1 MNRITFFT
9 GLKSRIATVVLLVC
23 CATSVNA
30 QIVLEEIIPD
40 ANFRLFLRKSAYAQN
55 ETYFEQAKTDRW
67 YPWEPSGE
75 FGENP
80 LDKDEW
86 TSKEFQVIQ
95 VLDLSNESAKVS
107 NLTGLYHFYRLSQL
121 NLSGHNLS
129 GKINLSNNSNLQ
141 QIDLSDNAI
150 TGLELSNWNS
160 SLTSVNITGNQIK
173 KAAMLEF
180 IESLFDR
187 ANPAYSYYNYSQ
199 GTIITGYEDATTNE
213 CDEQVAVSANIKGW
227 TIKDGT
233 TGSEY
238 APPIHLANVIED
250 KDFIW
255 YLRRIAYDHNK
266 YNFKSDVW
274 QPSGEYSSPEKPLDK
289 DTWTVQEFRL
299 IKEIKMNANNMGT
312 RKVKSLK
319 GINLFPNVN
328 NLYCTGQQLTEVDL
342 RSLKRLINL
351 DLSNNQITNIKV
363 PNESNVG
370 GLKDTNISGN
380 NLSKDELMKFCY
392 DMMTRYW
399 YSATSKITVRKASA
413 DEDGNEVT
421 PYVAFMLLYKCYQVF
436 DSEGNSLLDYALTPF
451 RLEDHISDSNLI
463 EYLRTEAW
471 RDNASFITN
480 YKKEPGD
487 WWQYNDNGRAYLNS
501 ITLTSN
507 ENNLFNKDEWTSM
520 DIFMLRRLYLDRW
533 NEANYGNDS
542 KLISDLSSV
551 KNLEMLEVLQV
562 GGHKLEKLDVSYL
575 PNLQILR
582 CGSQKSATKLTELNV
597 EGCESLYQLYCHEND
612 LSALDV
618 STLESLKMIVC
629 NNNPKMTRLDFSNSP
644 LLNYVDCFNCS
655 LEELNLTQNPELAT
669 LYCYENRDNEVDG
682 PAATRRGKLTNL
694 DLSNNP
700 KLTELRCS
708 NLPLT
713 DLHLENNQNIEK
725 LYVNNIDLSGG
736 KLQKNLMFMPNLQE
750 LSCFADSLDALDV
763 SDNHALTKLVC
774 YRNNIEKLDLHNNI
788 ELVTLNCGDN
798 QWHPSDGDEANVD
811 ERRVPLNYGGNRLM
825 TLDLSNNTKLKTL
838 SCAQNYLTDL
848 DLRGLTALESLNY
861 AEQERTIQAEM
872 SHVNGKNL
880 YYMRMDNDEDDNS
893 YILNHRI
900 AESNTVDGTSQFDIS
915 LVDMTSWC
923 NGVLLNGQRG
933 SKQGAPRMKT
943 VATVDDVDPKYVHG
957 NILVLTNV
965 TETANS
971 ATGTVTYKYDVQLD
985 ENVDPAIDHH
995 SDFTLHW
1002 TASPDVPTGID
1013 DIATTLAS
1021 AVKVEYY
1028 NTAGLKSDLPFD
1040 GINIVVTTHTDGTVS
1055 TSKRLK

>member
-1 MNRITFFT
+1 MTNFTFFT
-9 GLKSRIATVVLLVC
+9 GLKGRIAAVVLLAC
-23 CATSVNA
+23 CAMSVSA
-30 QIVLEEIIPD
+30 QIVLEDVIPD

-67 YPWEPSGE
+67 YPWEPSE
-75 FGENP
+75 EYGENP

-95 VLDLSNESAKVS
+95 VLDLSAATDKVS
-107 NLTGLYHFYRLSQL
+107 DLTGIYHFYRLREL
-121 NLSGHNLS
+121 NMSGHNLS
-129 GKINLSNNSNLQ
+129 GTINLNNNSNLQ
-141 QIDLSDNAI
+141 QIDLSNNAI
-150 TGLELSNWNS
+150 TGLTVSDWNS
-160 SLTSVNITGNQIK
+160 SLTSINITGNQIK

-180 IESLFDR
+180 VESLFDR
-187 ANPAYSYYNYSQ
+187 ANPANYYSYSQ
-199 GTIITGYEDATTNE
+199 GTIITAYDDATTNE

-227 TIKDGT
+227 AIKDGT
-233 TGSEY
+233 GNEY

-250 KDFIW
+250 ENFIW

-274 QPSGEYSSPEKPLDK
+274 QPSGDYSSPEKPLDK

-299 IKEIKMNANNMGT
+299 IKELKMNPNNMGT
-312 RKVKSLK
+312 RKVKSLN

-351 DLSNNQITNIKV
+351 DLSDNQITSIKV
-363 PNESNVG
+363 PKESNVG

-380 NLSKDELMKFCY
+380 NLSKDELMTFCY

-399 YSATSKITVRKASA
+399 HTATSKITLRKANAA
-413 DEDGNEVT
+413 DDGNEVT
-421 PYVAFMLLYKCYQVF
+421 PYVAFMLLYKYYQVN

-471 RDNASFITN
+471 RDNASFISN
-480 YKKEPGD
+480 YKSEPGD

-520 DIFMLRRLYLDRW
+520 DVFMLRRLYLDRW

-562 GGHKLEKLDVSYL
+562 GGHKLETLDVSYL

-582 CGSQKSATKLTELNV
+582 CGSQKSATKLTSLNV

-612 LSALDV
+612 LSDLDV

-644 LLNYVDCFNCS
+644 QLNYVDCFNCS

-713 DLHLENNQNIEK
+713 DLHLENNQNLEK

-750 LSCFADSLDALDV
+750 LSCFADTLDALDV

-774 YRNNIEKLDLHNNI
+774 YRNQIEQLDLSNNV
-788 ELVTLNCGDN
+788 ELVTLNCGEN

-811 ERRVPLNYGGNRLM
+811 ERRVPLPYGGNRLM
-825 TLDLSNNTKLKTL
+825 TLDVSNNTKLQTL
-838 SCAQNYLTDL
+838 SCAQNFLTDL
-848 DLRGLTALESLNY
+848 DLRGLTALTSLNY

-872 SHVNGKNL
+872 THVHGKNL
-880 YYMRMDNDEDDNS
+880 YYLRMDENLDDNE
-893 YILNHRI
+893 YILKTRI

-915 LVDMTSWC
+915 LVDMTSWS
-923 NGVLLNGQRG
+923 NGVTLNGTK
-933 SKQGAPRMKT
+933 SNSAGAPRMRA
-943 VATVDDVDPKYVHG
+943 VATVGDVNPDHVVG

-965 TETANS
+965 TETATD
-971 ATGTVTYKYDVQLD
+971 ATGTVTYKYNVQLD
-985 ENVDPAIDHH
+985 ESVDPAVDQHT
-995 SDFTLHW
+995 DFTLHW
-1002 TASPDVPTGID
+1002 TANPKVPTGID
-1013 DIATTLAS
+1013 DIATPFAP

-1028 NTAGLKSDLPFD
+1028 NTAGLKSDVPFD
-1040 GINIVVTTHTDGTVS
+1040 GINIVVTTHADGTVS
-1055 TSKRLK
+1055 TVKRLK